1 MHVCKACASECLLP
15 LLRMPLHDLPRLF
28 SQAVPVALRLQ
39 GGLPVDQP
47 AVPGVQDRPTT
58 FASIFG
64 GTEVRITQTAL
75 A

>member
-1 MHVCKACASECLLP
+1 MYAKHAPPSAVLP

-28 SQAVPVALRLQ
+28 SQAVLVALRLQ